1 MLTIYTVIREHKTSI
16 SKTNKEESKFF
27 SFKLKK
33 TTQT

>member
-16 SKTNKEESKFF
+16 SKTNKEESTFF
-27 SFKLKK
+27 LLNKK